1 MTGGRGAQLAV
12 WQLNLM
18 RVGFL
23 VMTVGLAVLKWPLLV
38 SHEPWGLAEGTKECL
53 LIAMSFLALL
63 GLRYP
68 QRMLPILLF
77 EVTWKLLWLGVVVL
91 PLVMHDQLDTATRNQ
106 AGTVLWVVVII
117 AVIPWRHVLKQYV
130 LAPGEP
136 WRRGRHGTPPAG
148 ALDHTDP
155 PHALRHEHQGTAHP
169 GGQAEPCPLTCDP
182 KARAGRLTNS
192 PVT

>member
-23 VMTVGLAVLKWPLLV
+23 VITVGLAVLKWPLLV

-91 PLVMHDQLDTATRNQ
+91 PLVIHDQLDTATRNQ
-106 AGTVLWVVVII
+106 AGTVLWVVVIT
-117 AVIPWRHVLKQYV
+117 AVIPWRHVLTQYL

-136 WRRGRHGTPPAG
+136 WRRGRHDTTTARRRRMPWTTQTHPTRSG
-148 ALDHTDP
+148 AKTKAPLIPTDRQS
-155 PHALRHEHQGTAHP
+155 HAH
-169 GGQAEPCPLTCDP
+169 
-182 KARAGRLTNS
+182 
-192 PVT
+192 

>member
-1 MTGGRGAQLAV
+1 MTGRGSAPLSV

-23 VMTVGLAVLKWPLLV
+23 VMTVGLAVLKWPLLF

-91 PLVMHDQLDTATRNQ
+91 PLVIHDQLDTATRNQ
-106 AGTVLWVVVII
+106 AGTILWVVVII
-117 AVIPWRHVLKQYV
+117 AVIPWRHVLNQYV

-136 WRRGRHGTPPAG
+136 WRRGRHGTTTARRRRMPRTTQTHPTRSG
-148 ALDHTDP
+148 AKTKAPLIPTDRQS
-155 PHALRHEHQGTAHP
+155 HAH
-169 GGQAEPCPLTCDP
+169 
-182 KARAGRLTNS
+182 
-192 PVT
+192 